1 LKAAREGE
9 TQQAGDVAKNKTVK
23 QEKRSV
29 AATEDV
35 KYKDIGGVLPPD
47 IAAYKVS
54 GHKLST
60 STS

>member
-1 LKAAREGE
+1 LKAAHEGE
-9 TQQAGDVAKNKTVK
+9 TQQAGDAAKNKSVK

-35 KYKDIGGVLPPD
+35 KYKDIRGVLPPD
-47 IAAYKVS
+47 ITAYKVS
-54 GHKLST
+54 GRKLST